1 MAIAKMCVCV
11 CEYVRKSES
20 ANLAQVT
27 KIHLRDLGCKVNE
40 TLGLERQAEK
50 DERERERMVKQEE
63 KDQPERKRTRERE
76 R

>member
-1 MAIAKMCVCV
+1 MCVRVPAIREKESVCEHGNSKNVRVCV

-40 TLGLERQAEK
+40 TLGLER
-50 DERERERMVKQEE
+50 
-63 KDQPERKRTRERE
+63 
-76 R
+76 